1 MSERL
6 VIPDRADAENE
17 LSVAHPWWQFSV
29 RFNVA
34 VSQSVPVVRMHER
47 ESEGVMMRW
56 GLVPSSAKVDVTR
69 RHGCAF
75 VRADVL
81 LSSEDSRTAWL
92 HGQRGIVPL
101 AGFYVWQ
108 RSQAGYRQPY
118 YVRLVNRLVFGVA
131 VLWDRSVTDDDDVV
145 ESCALMTV
153 PANSLL
159 AEIDNSTTG
168 QMPAILRREDYDTW
182 LRSSVA
188 EASRLLGT
196 YPQIR
201 MVSHPV
207 APHVN
212 HLEFDEPWLIRPAPR
227 DPVQ

>member
-56 GLVPSSAKVDVTR
+56 GLVPSSAKGDVAR
-69 RHGCAF
+69 RGCAL
-75 VRADVL
+75 VRADAL
-81 LSSEDSRTAWL
+81 LSSEDSRTVWL
-92 HGQRGIVPL
+92 NGQRGIVPL

-108 RSQAGYRQPY
+108 RTRAGYRQPY
-118 YVRLVNRLVFGVA
+118 YVRLVNRLIFGVA
-131 VLWDRSVTDDDDVV
+131 VLWERSVTDDDDVV

-153 PANSLL
+153 PANPLL
-159 AEIDNSTTG
+159 AEIDDSTTG

-188 EASRLLGT
+188 EASRLLET
-196 YPQIR
+196 YPQTR

-212 HLEFDEPWLIRPAPR
+212 HLEFDDPSLIQPAPQ

>member
-6 VIPDRADAENE
+6 VIPDRADAESE

-47 ESEGVMMRW
+47 ESEGVMMLW
-56 GLVPSSAKVDVTR
+56 GLVPQSAKGDVAR
-69 RHGCAF
+69 RGCDR
-75 VRADVL
+75 VRGDAL
-81 LSSEDSRTAWL
+81 QSSEDFRTAWFN
-92 HGQRGIVPL
+92 GQRGIVPL

-108 RSQAGYRQPY
+108 RTQAGYRQPY

-145 ESCALMTV
+145 ESCALVTV
-153 PANSLL
+153 PANPLL
-159 AEIDNSTTG
+159 AEIDNTTG

-182 LRSSVA
+182 LRSRVA
-188 EASRLLGT
+188 EASGLLET
-196 YPQIR
+196 YPQTR

-207 APHVN
+207 APYVN
-212 HLEFDEPWLIRPAPR
+212 HLEFDEPRLIQRAPQE
-227 DPVQ
+227 PVQ

>member
-6 VIPDRADAENE
+6 VIPDQADAENE

-34 VSQSVPVVRMHER
+34 VSQSVPVVRIHER

-56 GLVPSSAKVDVTR
+56 GLVPSSAKGEVAGR
-69 RHGCAF
+69 GCAL
-75 VRADVL
+75 VRADAL
-81 LSSEDSRTAWL
+81 LSSEDSRPAWL
-92 HGQRGIVPL
+92 NGQRGIVPL
-101 AGFYVWQ
+101 VGFYVWQ
-108 RSQAGYRQPY
+108 RTQAGYRQPY
-118 YVRLVNRLVFGVA
+118 YVRLVNRPVFGIA

-145 ESCALMTV
+145 ESCAIMTV
-153 PANSLL
+153 PANPLL
-159 AEIDNSTTG
+159 AEIDSSASG

-188 EASRLLGT
+188 ESRRLLDT
-196 YPQIR
+196 YPPTR

-212 HLEFDEPWLIRPAPR
+212 HLEFDEPWLIQPAPR
-227 DPVQ
+227 DQGQ

>member
-6 VIPDRADAENE
+6 VIPGRADAENE

-34 VSQSVPVVRMHER
+34 VSQSIPVVRMHGR

-56 GLVPSSAKVDVTR
+56 GLVPPSAKGDVAR
-69 RHGCAF
+69 CAGPL
-75 VRADVL
+75 VRADAL

-92 HGQRGIVPL
+92 NGQRGIVPL

-108 RSQAGYRQPY
+108 RTQAGYRQPY

-131 VLWDRSVTDDDDVV
+131 VLWERSVTDNDDVV
-145 ESCALMTV
+145 ESCALLTV
-153 PANSLL
+153 PANPLL
-159 AEIDNSTTG
+159 AEIDHSTTG

-182 LRSSVA
+182 FQSSVA
-188 EASRLLGT
+188 GASRLLGT
-196 YPQIR
+196 YPR
-201 MVSHPV
+201 TLMVSHPV

-212 HLEFDEPWLIRPAPR
+212 HLEFDEPRLIQPAPQ
-227 DPVQ
+227 DPVE